1 MNRRQGVGLSV
12 ALLLL
17 AALFFFI
24 IVSEHGLMDLRLLK
38 AERNRLVEEN
48 RYLTRENH
56 TIRVEIQRLKHD
68 PQYIESVAR
77 RELGMVGRDEV
88 IVKPRSRPD
97 KKVSK

>member
-1 MNRRQGVGLSV
+1 MNRKQGVGLSV

-38 AERNRLVEEN
+38 AERDRLVEEN
-48 RYLTRENH
+48 RHLTRENH
-56 TIRVEIQRLKHD
+56 NIRVEIHRLKHD